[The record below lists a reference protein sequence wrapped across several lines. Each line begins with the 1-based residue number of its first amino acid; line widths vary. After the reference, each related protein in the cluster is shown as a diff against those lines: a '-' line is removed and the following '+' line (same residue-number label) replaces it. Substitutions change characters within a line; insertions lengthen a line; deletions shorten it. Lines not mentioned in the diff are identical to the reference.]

1 MLIMNR
7 KAFSGIIVLTMLLTC
22 MLTLA
27 FNIQPVKAGTIIVPD
42 DYPTIQEAIDA
53 ASPRDTIFVKAGTY
67 YEHLSINKSIS
78 LIGEDR
84 NLTVIDGSGTGNVVT
99 VTASNVIINNFTIQ
113 RSGSGGWSAGIRVN
127 SIGNCNITRNKI
139 ENNNFGIYLYESSNN
154 TISENDITANF
165 CGVRLYLSSHNTLS
179 KNNVT
184 AITANDFYG
193 IYLDRSSNNT
203 LIGNTITK
211 NSEVGIWLDYSS
223 YNVLTGNQMSD
234 NGKNFAVDGGYIN
247 YVDDSNTV
255 NGKPIYYCISKKDK
269 AIPFDAG
276 CVILVYCEGI
286 KVQNLMLTGNTRGI
300 QLIYT
305 KNSTI
310 TKNNIT
316 SCHDGI
322 SLDRSS
328 NYNNITENNIISNR
342 NGLFISYL
350 SKYNVISKN
359 RITGNHKG
367 IIFSESSDNKI
378 YHNNFIDNAEQA
390 YSYASPN
397 IWDDGYPSGGNYWS
411 DYAGVDVKS
420 GPNQDQPS
428 SDGIGDT
435 AYVIDADNQ
444 DNYPLMEPWGVV
456 SGNLQILKPANGA
469 VIVGPVNITF
479 TIENTG
485 RNIEFAKGDSANR
498 IDLEIEYA
506 LNQTHGWGI
515 KFWSTSDHGLNLSSG
530 EKYRQ
535 TIVYDPSEY
544 EEAVPPDFIEDAP
557 YGEVTIRLVHWKQ
570 IEGSYS
576 YGEFGMTEI
585 TVTLQR
591 NDTAP
596 PTMTLLSPENKTYT
610 TTSIPLTFTPN
621 ETTSWIGYSL
631 DNQANVTI
639 TGNTTLTGLSEGTHS
654 ITVYANDTSGNMGA
668 SEIVYFTVSLPY
680 GPTAEFAVTPETAD
694 VGEFVKFDASA
705 SLLGWN
711 GTHGLPIT
719 EYHWDFADGNKTTTS
734 TPILYY
740 SFISPGIYY
749 VTLTVYA
756 PGATPE
762 MDSTTHKVTVIS
774 APVGGYSVPIKGY
787 TTKKPLTLYL
797 ALIGILTASFT
808 IAKRRKKQQS

>member
-67 YEHLSINKSIS
+67 YEHVSINKSIS

-411 DYAGVDVKS
+411 DYNGTDLYI
-420 GPNQDQPS
+420 GPYQNEIG
-428 SDGIGDT
+428 SDGIGDNW
-435 AYVIDADNQ
+435 YEIDENNTDH
-444 DNYPLMEPWGVV
+444 YPLMGMFSDFNATSECHVQTICNSTISDFQYNGTVMCFIV
-456 SGNLQILKPANGA
+456 SGENGTA
-469 VIVGPVNITF
+469 GFCRICVPTALMNENYKVFVNGT
-479 TIENTG
+479 E
-485 RNIEFAKGDSANR
+485 
-498 IDLEIEYA
+498 
-506 LNQTHGWGI
+506 
-515 KFWSTSDHGLNLSSG
+515 
-530 EKYRQ
+530 
-535 TIVYDPSEY
+535 
-544 EEAVPPDFIEDAP
+544 VP
-557 YGEVTIRLVHWKQ
+557 H
-570 IEGSYS
+570 
-576 YGEFGMTEI
+576 
-585 TVTLQR
+585 
-591 NDTAP
+591 
-596 PTMTLLSPENKTYT
+596 TLLPCSN
-610 TTSIPLTFTPN
+610 S
-621 ETTSWIGYSL
+621 
-631 DNQANVTI
+631 
-639 TGNTTLTGLSEGTHS
+639 THS
-654 ITVYANDTSGNMGA
+654 YL
-668 SEIVYFTVSLPY
+668 YFTYEHSTQEVVIIPELPSTMLL
-680 GPTAEFAVTPETAD
+680 PFLMISTLVA
-694 VGEFVKFDASA
+694 FVLRK
-705 SLLGWN
+705 
-711 GTHGLPIT
+711 
-719 EYHWDFADGNKTTTS
+719 
-734 TPILYY
+734 
-740 SFISPGIYY
+740 
-749 VTLTVYA
+749 
-756 PGATPE
+756 
-762 MDSTTHKVTVIS
+762 
-774 APVGGYSVPIKGY
+774 
-787 TTKKPLTLYL
+787 
-797 ALIGILTASFT
+797 
-808 IAKRRKKQQS
+808 KRRIKQQKRGG